1 LKGDDFH
8 AVVPQKGKEPRS
20 GYRSLY
26 FENKERGMRGG
37 GRITAGDPSETRD
50 GISHRA

>member
-1 LKGDDFH
+1 MTFMRLYRKR
-8 AVVPQKGKEPRS
+8 GKEPRS